1 MTVIIETAKAYQN
14 VEKAQ
19 ELRYISGLN
28 FKGEEGRLHQKKA
41 ERKVNMIDDEEYFA
55 ALSSYEKALS
65 MKKKADF
72 QYEMALGA
80 LKIAMGKNPF
90 YNVTEEK

>member
-1 MTVIIETAKAYQN
+1 MWK
-14 VEKAQ
+14 KHRK
-19 ELRYISGLN
+19 LRYISGLN
-28 FKGEEGRLHQKKA
+28 FKGEEGRLHQKQA
-41 ERKVNMIDDEEYFA
+41 ERKVDMIDDEEYFA

-80 LKIAMGKNPF
+80 LKLQC
-90 YNVTEEK
+90 EKIL

>member
-41 ERKVNMIDDEEYFA
+41 ESKSRYDR
-55 ALSSYEKALS
+55 
-65 MKKKADF
+65 
-72 QYEMALGA
+72 
-80 LKIAMGKNPF
+80 
-90 YNVTEEK
+90 